1 MIGGGHRAMRMMK
14 GQRGDR
20 SGNCRVLEV
29 SPCVAPD
36 IVDQSLMEW
45 QERVAGRIDAAG
57 NDPARPCNKMSGA
70 CPMMST

>member
-1 MIGGGHRAMRMMK
+1 MEIDPATAASWK
-14 GQRGDR
+14 
-20 SGNCRVLEV
+20 SP
-29 SPCVAPD
+29 PCVAPD